1 MTSTVPRELVHR
13 AAVAEVFL
21 TGWSRTA
28 ENRFALTAQWPRAHS
43 YFTPVN
49 GCYDPLLASE
59 TIRQVGTL
67 LSHAE
72 FGVPFGEQ
80 FLMWDLH
87 HSVRPEQAG
96 VGAAPADLE
105 LDVICSDIRR
115 RGRRLAGMRYEVT
128 LYCGGQVIATG
139 GAAFDCTSPAVYQRL
154 RGDRVGATGMRP
166 LPQPLAPASVGRFLT
181 TDVVLSAT
189 ERPLEWQLRVDEQ
202 HPVLFDHPVDHVPG
216 MVLME
221 SARQAAQA
229 IDPSRPFLP
238 TTMRSEFSRYA
249 ELDRPCW
256 IQAEQLPAADTGDRQ
271 VRVTGHQDGNTV
283 FSCLIGTRGAAE

>member
-28 ENRFALTAQWPRAHS
+28 ENQFALTAQWPRAHS

-72 FGVPFGEQ
+72 FGVPFGDQ

-87 HSVRPEQAG
+87 HSVRPELAG

-139 GAAFDCTSPAVYQRL
+139 GAAFHCTSPPSTSGSA
-154 RGDRVGATGMRP
+154 ATGPVPRACGPCRSRSP
-166 LPQPLAPASVGRFLT
+166 LLRSAASSPRTSSCPPPGVRWSGSCGWTNSIPYSSTTRSTTFPA
-181 TDVVLSAT
+181 
-189 ERPLEWQLRVDEQ
+189 W
-202 HPVLFDHPVDHVPG
+202 
-216 MVLME
+216 
-221 SARQAAQA
+221 
-229 IDPSRPFLP
+229 
-238 TTMRSEFSRYA
+238 
-249 ELDRPCW
+249 C
-256 IQAEQLPAADTGDRQ
+256 
-271 VRVTGHQDGNTV
+271 
-283 FSCLIGTRGAAE
+283 